1 LELLGCPITPREE
14 RLYLTPGD
22 ECIRQHIEF
31 LDEIHA
37 LRVDPARWSHCSRTD
52 GNKRACSH
60 LWNETMKYC
69 FQTPTWFKTGF
80 KSVILE
86 KVWRQKDPVWIDT
99 LGKLKV
105 GQVTPD
111 IMTRLLS
118 LRRPLHELASGVK
131 PTRLYTHRK
140 TVVDENEQEFRK
152 LKAAEYRFDA
162 IDEGAINKNTKDLK
176 ILNSLELEE
185 FSNFPLLSY
194 LILTN
199 MLTLSRLF

>member
-1 LELLGCPITPREE
+1 M
-14 RLYLTPGD
+14 D
-22 ECIRQHIEF
+22 
-31 LDEIHA
+31 
-37 LRVDPARWSHCSRTD
+37 
-52 GNKRACSH
+52 
-60 LWNETMKYC
+60 M
-69 FQTPTWFKTGF
+69 
-80 KSVILE
+80 
-86 KVWRQKDPVWIDT
+86 

-152 LKAAEYRFDA
+152 LKAAEYSFDA

-176 ILNSLELEE
+176 ILNSSELEE
-185 FSNFPLLSY
+185 FSNFPLLPNPDQHAN
-194 LILTN
+194 LI
-199 MLTLSRLF
+199 